1 MKFAYWTFAGIL
13 IVTAV
18 LFALGNRESIAVRF
32 WPLLDFAM
40 PTYVVV
46 LGPFA
51 IGFLSG
57 GFLFWLRALA
67 AKAKEKSTGRRADRL
82 QRELDALQTKD
93 DSPKASGTAG
103 TSVIPVATPAESLQR
118 QQGAG

>member
-18 LFALGNRESIAVRF
+18 LFALSNRESIDVRF
-32 WPLLDFAM
+32 WPLLDFVM
-40 PTYVVV
+40 PTYVVA
-46 LGPFA
+46 LGAFA

-57 GFLFWLRALA
+57 GILFWLRALA

-82 QRELDALQTKD
+82 
-93 DSPKASGTAG
+93 
-103 TSVIPVATPAESLQR
+103 
-118 QQGAG
+118 

>member
-18 LFALGNRESIAVRF
+18 LFALSNREAIDVRF

-46 LGPFA
+46 LGAFA

-57 GFLFWLRALA
+57 GILFWLRALA
-67 AKAKEKSTGRRADRL
+67 AKAKEKSTGRRAGNWGQWRAIL
-82 QRELDALQTKD
+82 VENPEYKPAFAT
-93 DSPKASGTAG
+93 SGY
-103 TSVIPVATPAESLQR
+103 
-118 QQGAG
+118 

>member
-18 LFALGNRESIAVRF
+18 LFALSNRESIDVRF

-40 PTYVVV
+40 PTYVVA
-46 LGPFA
+46 LGAFA

-67 AKAKEKSTGRRADRL
+67 AKANEKSTGRRADRL
-82 QRELDALQTKD
+82 RRELDALQTKVD
-93 DSPKASGTAG
+93 APKAFGTAG
-103 TSVIPVATPAESLQR
+103 TSVIPVAIPAETVQR
-118 QQGAG
+118 